1 MSDMTPV
8 QLNNLSYD
16 FTRLRVSGFPGTTGS
31 LLKRMIKKIA
41 FSDSVTP
48 TIPKGLHGIPL
59 PSGLGTYSTSSSLTV
74 QFEAWEQLL
83 SGDGSG
89 QGGGGLS
96 QLVGNGGG
104 YTAINFNLTVDYRN
118 KNNPRPSKAELRETR
133 IVGVGDA
140 YSEGDASGLV
150 VDLTLYTRYIL
161 RNGVCLYPLDLDS
174 AA

>member
-31 LLKRMIKKIA
+31 LLKRMIKKIN
-41 FSDSVTP
+41 FSDSVTV
-48 TIPKGLHGIPL
+48 TVPKGVHGIPL
-59 PSGLGTYSTSSSLTV
+59 PSGLGTYSAQASLTV
-74 QFEAWEQLL
+74 QYEAWEQLL

-89 QGGGGLS
+89 AGGGGFS
-96 QLVGNGGG
+96 QLVGPGGG
-104 YTAINFNLTVDYRN
+104 YTALQFNLTIDFRN
-118 KNNPRPSKAELRETR
+118 KNNPRPSKYELREVR
-133 IVGVGDA
+133 ITGVGDA

-150 VDLTLYTRYIL
+150 VDLTLYVRYIL

-174 AA
+174 V

>member
-1 MSDMTPV
+1 MALTPV

-31 LLKRMIKKIA
+31 LLQSMIKKIN

-48 TIPKGLHGIPL
+48 TIPKGVHGIAL
-59 PSGLGTYSTSSSLTV
+59 PSGLGTYSTTSSLSV

-89 QGGGGLS
+89 ASGGGLS
-96 QLVGNGGG
+96 QLVGQGGG
-104 YTAINFNLTVDYRN
+104 YTVIQFNLVIEYRN
-118 KNNPRPSKAELRETR
+118 RNNPRPSKAELRETR

-140 YSEGDASGLV
+140 YSEGDASGLM
-150 VDLTLYTRYIL
+150 VDLTLYTRYLL

-174 AA
+174 V